1 MKTVNTLQ
9 FKIYLIVFNLMSIA
23 AMAQNFDDPGFPMNN
38 DPGQQPAA
46 PIDDWILP
54 MMLLGVGIVFFYLK
68 KRQPAIK

>member
-9 FKIYLIVFNLMSIA
+9 FKIYLIVFNLMSVA
-23 AMAQNFDDPGFPMNN
+23 AMANDPGFPSEE

-54 MMLLGVGIVFFYLK
+54 MAIIGIVVMYYFIKK
-68 KRQPAIK
+68 KRHSLV

>member
-23 AMAQNFDDPGFPMNN
+23 AMANEPGFPFEE
-38 DPGQQPAA
+38 DPGEDPAL

>member
-1 MKTVNTLQ
+1 
-9 FKIYLIVFNLMSIA
+9 LIVFNLMSVA
-23 AMAQNFDDPGFPMNN
+23 AMANDPGFPSEE

-68 KRQPAIK
+68 KRQPAN

>member
-9 FKIYLIVFNLMSIA
+9 FKIYLIVFNLMSVA
-23 AMAQNFDDPGFPMNN
+23 AMANDPGFPSEE